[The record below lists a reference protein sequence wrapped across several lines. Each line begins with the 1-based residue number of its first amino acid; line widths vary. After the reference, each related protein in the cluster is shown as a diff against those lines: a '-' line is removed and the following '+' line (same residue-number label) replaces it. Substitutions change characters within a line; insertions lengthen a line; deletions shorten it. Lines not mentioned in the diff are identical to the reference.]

1 MQALGILAP
10 GTSYNEYYSTGAA
23 ISADGTV
30 IVGST
35 TITDNNTAYL
45 WTEAG
50 GMQGLPFCTLG
61 CEQQGYGVSPDGK
74 KILSG
79 IPDQSFGGGTL
90 VWDRETGDVQVFVFP
105 DDASF
110 VAPALDASHDGS
122 VLVGFL
128 ELEGDDAKHA
138 WIWRSGDAEARFL
151 EDVLAEAGLDL
162 DGWQLEAATSISA
175 DGHTIAGY
183 GINPSGVREAWVTT
197 IPEPATGMLVA
208 LGVAFLAKRRR
219 TGV

>member
-1 MQALGILAP
+1 M
-10 GTSYNEYYSTGAA
+10 
-23 ISADGTV
+23 

-61 CEQQGYGVSPDGK
+61 CEQRGYGVSPDGK
-74 KILSG
+74 KILVRHPGPELRRRHARVGSRDRRRRRCSCS
-79 IPDQSFGGGTL
+79 PTTPRSSRRRSTL
-90 VWDRETGDVQVFVFP
+90 RTT
-105 DDASF
+105 A
-110 VAPALDASHDGS
+110 S

-151 EDVLAEAGLDL
+151 EDVLAELGLDL

-183 GINPSGVREAWVTT
+183 GINPNGVREAWVAT

-208 LGVAFLAKRRR
+208 LGVAFLAAKRRR